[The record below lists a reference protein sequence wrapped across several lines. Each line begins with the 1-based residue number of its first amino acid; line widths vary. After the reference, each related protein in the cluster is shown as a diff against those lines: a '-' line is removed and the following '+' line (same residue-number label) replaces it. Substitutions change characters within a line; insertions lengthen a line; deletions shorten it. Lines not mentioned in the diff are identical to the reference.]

1 VFTVLHWACRNRSF
15 CQKAIIKV
23 QFSDGANL
31 SKLVFGE
38 LTSFHLASYHNQ
50 TSPLIFWTRYGS
62 DYRETPAFPA
72 DHEPINYQSKKLI
85 SHVHFAIALC
95 NDPLIRV
102 SPRRRTSLG
111 NDIAQMNACIAFTDH
126 VFEMVNILSAV
137 CVADLDHVVAGEHSV
152 FDGDEFRGGD
162 RGEEEDG
169 GWEPHF
175 GRREACEGSRGVQS
189 TCIE

>member
-1 VFTVLHWACRNRSF
+1 
-15 CQKAIIKV
+15 
-23 QFSDGANL
+23 
-31 SKLVFGE
+31 
-38 LTSFHLASYHNQ
+38 
-50 TSPLIFWTRYGS
+50 
-62 DYRETPAFPA
+62 
-72 DHEPINYQSKKLI
+72 
-85 SHVHFAIALC
+85 
-95 NDPLIRV
+95 
-102 SPRRRTSLG
+102 
-111 NDIAQMNACIAFTDH
+111 MNACIAFTDH